1 MVAGSNPAER
11 TVDRD
16 RMTTE
21 GDRRKNTR
29 RHDDQ
34 LISDLVQSVKDSNAS
49 LEALS
54 GALMQFAIHAEER
67 TASVEHMVNT
77 HRRLSKYSR
86 RTHFWTMAAMV
97 FGALLLADWSQ
108 HAQSVWWDL
117 VFWAHNHGHG
127 GTSDYV
133 LRALGLAWQAG
144 YLFFLVKIAQVPEDL
159 WDEIP
164 AAQIR
169 REREA
174 GKRRFRLY

>member
-1 MVAGSNPAER
+1 MATNEQNTEAIQELAA
-11 TVDRD
+11 TV
-16 RMTTE
+16 
-21 GDRRKNTR
+21 KA
-29 RHDDQ
+29 
-34 LISDLVQSVKDSNAS
+34 SNAS

-67 TASVEHMVNT
+67 TASVENIVNV

-86 RTHFWTMAAMV
+86 RTHFWTMAMMV
-97 FGALLLADWSQ
+97 FGALFLADMSQ
-108 HAQSVWWDL
+108 HANSVWWDL
-117 VFWAHNHGHG
+117 LFWAHNHGHG

-169 REREA
+169 REKEA
-174 GKRRFRLY
+174 DKRRFRLY